1 VSLFRRILPVSLFA
15 LSMFSLFSQ
24 VGSSPDSPAG
34 ISKTKATLSAAAA
47 SERLRAKLSY
57 DPVTG
62 YGFLE
67 RGGIRAIF
75 SVDQPYF
82 LLDWK
87 SVNAMEAPRAV
98 EGVLSFTED
107 AIASIEKAFDGA
119 ESRAL
124 ANLSVAAILI
134 DPGHGGKDP
143 GAIGEHAISGKR
155 LRIIEKD
162 IALDISKI
170 LYTSLARRF
179 PEKRILITR
188 EGDSYPTLEER
199 VEMANAVDLAP
210 NEAIIYIS
218 LHANS
223 SFNKSA
229 RGFEVWYLNPE
240 YRRTVLEAK
249 GGSGQDI
256 APILNAMLEEE
267 YTTESILLARD
278 ITASL
283 QASIG
288 QSTPNRG
295 IRADEWFVVRNAR
308 MPSILV
314 EAGFVTNADEAKLLS
329 QPDYLQ
335 RLAEGLYNGVVQ
347 FIGYF
352 ESMRGAVPQ

>member
-1 VSLFRRILPVSLFA
+1 MIFPASSPALSRRLFLVPLLA
-15 LSMFSLFSQ
+15 LSMALLHGQ
-24 VGSSPDSPAG
+24 VEGP
-34 ISKTKATLSAAAA
+34 KAISAATAA
-47 SERLRAKLSY
+47 ERLRAKVSY

-62 YGFLE
+62 FGYFE
-67 RGGIRAIF
+67 RGGIRACF
-75 SVDQPYF
+75 GADLPYF

-87 SVNAMEAPRAV
+87 NLNPMDAPQAI
-98 EGVLSFTED
+98 GGPLSFSES
-107 AIASIEKAFDGA
+107 AISSIEMAFDQA
-119 ESRAL
+119 ESRAM
-124 ANLSVAAILI
+124 ASLSVAAVLI

-143 GAIGEHAISGKR
+143 GAIGEHTIAGKR
-155 LRIIEKD
+155 LRIVEKD
-162 IALDISKI
+162 IALDISKR
-170 LYTSLARRF
+170 LYSALA
-179 PEKRILITR
+179 KRYPDKRMIISR

-199 VEMANAVDLAP
+199 VEMANAVELAP

-218 LHANS
+218 IHANS

-240 YRRTVLEAK
+240 YRRTVLEDK
-249 GGSGQDI
+249 TGSGQDI
-256 APILNAMLEEE
+256 TPILNAMLEEE

-283 QASIG
+283 QAAVG

-335 RLAEGLYNGVVQ
+335 RLADGLYNGVVN

-352 ESMRGAVPQ
+352 ESMRGGIPQ